1 MTELIDKAINR
12 ANELK
17 DTADAISRLDEI
29 ITKSENGEV
38 VVYKSGSGIIYL
50 NELSKESKQK
60 LLDTVRTA
68 LINTRNEKV
77 AKLEELMGFRKPDP
91 VVIAK
96 NYITGDEIIKTDSSD
111 RKSRSRYPENMT
123 VETVTRMYVA
133 EGKNRRE
140 IADYFGVKES
150 TVNNFLYLHGIRR
163 NKREKKPDE
172 KECP

>member
-1 MTELIDKAINR
+1 MGLIDKAINR

-17 DTADAISRLDEI
+17 DTADTISRLNEI

-38 VVYKSGSGIIYL
+38 LIYKRDTGNVFL
-50 NELSKESKQK
+50 NALSAESKQK
-60 LLDTVRTA
+60 LLDIVRA
-68 LINTRNEKV
+68 ELINTRNEKV
-77 AKLEELMGFRKPDP
+77 AKLEELMGLIKSEP

-96 NYITGDEIIKTDSSD
+96 NCITGEEIIKTDSPE